1 MTNWY
6 WIRHGP
12 THLKSLVGWSDVDV
26 DLSNINKLK
35 KLDDYL
41 PNDSLIIS
49 SDLKRTIKTATEI
62 QNMRERLP
70 NNKNLREFNFGE
82 WELKKSSEI
91 AAKYPKL
98 SKDYWTSPGDIAPPN
113 GESWNQA
120 AKRINAEVDNINEKY
135 KGKNIIAVGHFG
147 VILTQLQRAA
157 KIQPQSAISFQID
170 NLSITHLEHLGD
182 KNWRILGVNFTI

>member
-26 DLSNINKLK
+26 DLSNINRLK

-49 SDLKRTIKTATEI
+49 SDL
-62 QNMRERLP
+62 
-70 NNKNLREFNFGE
+70 REFNFGE
-82 WELKKSSEI
+82 WELKNSDEI

-98 SKDYWTSPGDIAPPN
+98 SKDYWSRPGDTAPPN

-120 AKRINAEVDNINEKY
+120 AKRINAEVDNINERY

-182 KNWRILGVNFTI
+182 KNWRILSVNNII

>member
-26 DLSNINKLK
+26 DLSNVNRLK

-98 SKDYWTSPGDIAPPN
+98 SKDYWSSPGDTAPPN

-120 AKRINAEVDNINEKY
+120 AKRINAEVDNINERY

-157 KIQPQSAISFQID
+157 KIQSQSAISFQID
-170 NLSITHLEHLGD
+170 NLSVTHLEHLGD
-182 KNWRILGVNFTI
+182 KHWRILGVNFTI

>member
-26 DLSNINKLK
+26 DLSNVNRLK

-41 PNDSLIIS
+41 PNDSLVIS

-98 SKDYWTSPGDIAPPN
+98 SKDYWSSPGDTAPPN

-120 AKRINAEVDNINEKY
+120 AKRINAEVDNINERY

-182 KNWRILGVNFTI
+182 KNWRILSVNNIF

>member
-1 MTNWY
+1 
-6 WIRHGP
+6 
-12 THLKSLVGWSDVDV
+12 
-26 DLSNINKLK
+26 
-35 KLDDYL
+35 
-41 PNDSLIIS
+41 
-49 SDLKRTIKTATEI
+49 
-62 QNMRERLP
+62 
-70 NNKNLREFNFGE
+70 
-82 WELKKSSEI
+82 
-91 AAKYPKL
+91 
-98 SKDYWTSPGDIAPPN
+98 IAPPN

-182 KNWRILGVNFTI
+182 KNWRILSVNNIV

>member
-26 DLSNINKLK
+26 DLSNVNRLK

-98 SKDYWTSPGDIAPPN
+98 SKDYWSSPGDTAPPN

-120 AKRINAEVDNINEKY
+120 AKRINAEVDNINERY

-157 KIQPQSAISFQID
+157 NIQPQSAISFQID
-170 NLSITHLEHLGD
+170 NLSIT
-182 KNWRILGVNFTI
+182 I